1 MLEKNYFSIKS
12 NQNPPK
18 EKRQIFKA
26 FLLTLVC
33 SAAILGIVAFLRW
46 VYPVRISRAAVVTF
60 TGAASSTWQTGSNWS
75 TSAVP
80 TSADSVTIAPASA
93 SVVTLWAGQ
102 LANFDTLTVGGGTA
116 TSTLVLIG
124 NIGTGTNIVVEKNGI
139 LELRNATP
147 QTISGSLTVKA
158 GGVLTHTANGG
169 AQSYVVDFTAQS
181 IDVQAGGLI
190 DVSNKGYAGRTGSA
204 GQGPGAG
211 LGGGDSVSS
220 GGGHVGQGGNSMYG
234 TYAGGKGYCDITN
247 VNTIGSSGGGGF
259 GQGGAGGGLVRL
271 YAVGTVT
278 LNGGITAAGAAASGN
293 ISTAG
298 GAGGGIKI
306 TADTISGSPWVFSV
320 AGGSGGSGTSGAGG
334 GCVQLTYTT
343 SNSITDS
350 QVALTGGG
358 SGGGNGGNPGGPGL
372 MYVKQNSATYGDLYS
387 NSTFN
392 VVNATTSI
400 PFQNFTLNS
409 LSLTRAKIIVTST
422 QRLTFNNGNGTPFA
436 NSSAS
441 APGTL
446 FVQGAVDLGG
456 TGNIGSVI
464 IDMHGGALVNPSSVT
479 IGTGGGLK
487 FFGVSSMTPLTSV
500 SSSGQL
506 YLVRNGFL
514 NSTMSLTMNSGATTT
529 MSGYTSSSQ
538 PLVLNNLTIN
548 NNSLLTHD
556 ANGSSQTNVINI
568 AANNITVNTGGS
580 INVDGKGYAQPAGC
594 YVSGG
599 GPGGGGGN
607 GFTGSYG
614 AGGGGHG
621 GRGASGANGSGSGG
635 AAYCVVS
642 DVGTMGSSGG
652 NGQACSGLGGA
663 GGGLI
668 ILSATST
675 VTINGAIS
683 AQGTSMISS
692 SNGAGAGGGI
702 KITAQTV
709 AGTPTSFTAAGGNQS
724 VSYAGAGG
732 GGCVRIGYANSSSIT
747 SASITVSGGTS
758 SLSTPGSVGL
768 ISVSST
774 VPSAPTTPYADSFDA
789 VTGSVNPTNLTTT
802 TPVFSAICSTPNG
815 DTCTGAAIE
824 VDDTADFS
832 SPVWQSGQ
840 ISIAAVSNN
849 ARSQS
854 IRFTGTPL
862 KYNTTYYWR
871 IRFYNSYGGGS
882 WSGGT
887 DTLYIP
893 RTLELFSFNNGGAVQ
908 SGKTAVV
915 AWGSTGGATTTA
927 ETVKIEYSNDNF
939 VSAVA
944 TAASSAVSGGG
955 ATSTVYT
962 YSWTIPSSIAVCGAA
977 SCSGIKMRISTNND
991 GNNYAVTSEQSFT
1004 IQNSSASGILYG
1016 RTFNNS
1022 YFYSLSDSVY
1032 TPFSG
1037 GSVSL
1042 PAPIT
1047 WTRRKPIT
1055 ITNGTASN
1063 LTDFQVSIPVT
1074 YDADMQ
1080 SNFNDLRFTA
1090 SDGTTLLNYWI
1101 ESKVNGSSATVWVQ
1115 VPSVPASSSATI
1127 YMYFGNSTVA
1137 SASSISN
1144 TFLFGDDFSGSL
1156 DTTKWT
1162 VVGNPVN
1169 TAGGI
1174 FTASSS
1180 NSGIWATNY
1189 ALTGSAIIETLVQ
1202 KGSSSYGRVSF
1213 VNAASRFKQGMTNGD
1228 RGFDYLMYSGSLY
1241 GQTAD
1246 TTGQQE
1252 TYFGSYGTAY
1262 HRVKMVF
1269 TSGSSVGWYDT
1280 VPGSGTTISTS
1291 LGNSGLDYIPEPADD
1306 LHPEIYNYSGTMQ
1319 NDWIFVRQFA
1329 SADPSVSVG
1338 VKQTVS
1344 TNLGSPSS
1352 DPSITFLS
1360 GHSFT
1365 NASSF
1370 TASTTGP
1377 VKFQFSNN
1385 NGSSWKYC
1393 VGNTPT
1399 DATNSSSQASWA
1411 SEITNACLANL
1422 PPGTMS
1428 VRSYLVLPTSTPQS
1442 SIDYVGVALSNSV
1455 NSMPVS
1461 TSTTGIT
1468 TSSIT
1473 YSWSSGGG
1481 DETYYTVEQST
1492 DGYTFTSV
1500 ATTSLATPSYTF
1512 TGLSTNT
1519 PYWFR
1524 VAGADGRAAT
1534 SSYATSSRVYTLA
1547 ATPNRVAGVSA
1558 LSETSISVQID
1569 TNTLNGNSA
1578 DTTRF
1583 IIKDS
1588 GSLTPT
1594 YLQSD
1599 GTWSTALA
1607 ILTYAQLG
1615 AGTLTTTGLLPNTLH
1630 TVSVAAL
1637 NPDGATTPYSEGL
1650 SVYTLA
1656 NVPGAPSVTNATTS
1670 TMDITIATNNNP
1682 ATTQYAIYNATG
1694 GNYLA
1699 TSGFSNGTTAVWQTR
1714 ASWGTGFTA
1723 RGLSSDTAYQ
1733 FQIYAR
1739 NGDGVVAT
1747 VSSLSASLS
1756 TNGINN
1762 PSLSPVT
1769 SEIGTGSIRLD
1780 WTAGGGD
1787 ETYYILEKS
1796 RDGIL
1801 YDVVATVPKGTE
1813 YYTFTGLS
1821 VNTQYWFRL
1830 ASGNGVDPDSAYV
1843 VATPAFTAA
1852 ALPGPLTTLS
1862 ATATTTLSF
1871 TIGSAT
1877 INGNPTGSETTYIVR
1892 DSAGVTNQYLQNDGT
1907 WGSSPVAFTYAQLG
1921 SGAVVQTTGLS
1932 PNSQH
1937 AISLAAVNG
1946 DGMQTSFGETR
1957 NIYTLASTPWSV
1969 ALRINTDNTA
1979 LLSWLGDATDYQVSG
1994 TRNVDWANDLF
2005 AIVRN
2010 VECDTSLHFQV
2021 KGRNAD
2027 GVETA
2032 FSNTVF
2038 GVTNPCGGW
2047 SVWRPPANANPVAQE
2062 QDVTNATSTIDDQ
2075 LVPKATEI
2083 TLKSDV
2089 SLSVGQS
2096 ALVAIGAETH
2106 TITINNANPESVTIT
2121 LHSDP
2126 ITATL
2131 KLNVPQDFDTDGD
2144 GIPDVRGLYTGIVN
2158 GKTQIIF
2165 TAIPSIPA
2173 GIATSTVPV
2182 ATPSST
2188 PATTPAT
2195 GSLVPIV
2202 AVPDYMFTS
2211 LLKRGSVGPEVI
2223 ELQKRLKQ
2231 EGFFPQAIDFA
2242 PSFGAITEFSLKT
2255 YQQARNLTPTG
2266 VLDTA
2271 TRQTLNGETKTIKVV
2286 PVSDRYFFTQ
2296 TVRRGSQGLEVL
2308 QLQTLLQSLG
2318 FFPRSTTKTNFFG
2331 PVTQTSLSSFQT
2343 ANDTAD
2349 EQDVRGPYTG
2359 PKTRAKLNSIE

>member
-1 MLEKNYFSIKS
+1 M
-12 NQNPPK
+12 
-18 EKRQIFKA
+18 
-26 FLLTLVC
+26 
-33 SAAILGIVAFLRW
+33 
-46 VYPVRISRAAVVTF
+46 
-60 TGAASSTWQTGSNWS
+60 
-75 TSAVP
+75 
-80 TSADSVTIAPASA
+80 
-93 SVVTLWAGQ
+93 
-102 LANFDTLTVGGGTA
+102 
-116 TSTLVLIG
+116 
-124 NIGTGTNIVVEKNGI
+124 
-139 LELRNATP
+139 
-147 QTISGSLTVKA
+147 
-158 GGVLTHTANGG
+158 
-169 AQSYVVDFTAQS
+169 
-181 IDVQAGGLI
+181 
-190 DVSNKGYAGRTGSA
+190 
-204 GQGPGAG
+204 
-211 LGGGDSVSS
+211 
-220 GGGHVGQGGNSMYG
+220 
-234 TYAGGKGYCDITN
+234 
-247 VNTIGSSGGGGF
+247 
-259 GQGGAGGGLVRL
+259 
-271 YAVGTVT
+271 
-278 LNGGITAAGAAASGN
+278 
-293 ISTAG
+293 
-298 GAGGGIKI
+298 
-306 TADTISGSPWVFSV
+306 
-320 AGGSGGSGTSGAGG
+320 
-334 GCVQLTYTT
+334 
-343 SNSITDS
+343 
-350 QVALTGGG
+350 G
-358 SGGGNGGNPGGPGL
+358 SGGGN
-372 MYVKQNSATYGDLYS
+372 
-387 NSTFN
+387 
-392 VVNATTSI
+392 
-400 PFQNFTLNS
+400 
-409 LSLTRAKIIVTST
+409 
-422 QRLTFNNGNGTPFA
+422 
-436 NSSAS
+436 
-441 APGTL
+441 
-446 FVQGAVDLGG
+446 
-456 TGNIGSVI
+456 
-464 IDMHGGALVNPSSVT
+464 
-479 IGTGGGLK
+479 
-487 FFGVSSMTPLTSV
+487 
-500 SSSGQL
+500 
-506 YLVRNGFL
+506 
-514 NSTMSLTMNSGATTT
+514 
-529 MSGYTSSSQ
+529 
-538 PLVLNNLTIN
+538 
-548 NNSLLTHD
+548 
-556 ANGSSQTNVINI
+556 
-568 AANNITVNTGGS
+568 
-580 INVDGKGYAQPAGC
+580 
-594 YVSGG
+594 
-599 GPGGGGGN
+599 
-607 GFTGSYG
+607 
-614 AGGGGHG
+614 
-621 GRGASGANGSGSGG
+621 
-635 AAYCVVS
+635 
-642 DVGTMGSSGG
+642 
-652 NGQACSGLGGA
+652 
-663 GGGLI
+663 
-668 ILSATST
+668 
-675 VTINGAIS
+675 
-683 AQGTSMISS
+683 
-692 SNGAGAGGGI
+692 
-702 KITAQTV
+702 TA
-709 AGTPTSFTAAGGNQS
+709 
-724 VSYAGAGG
+724 
-732 GGCVRIGYANSSSIT
+732 
-747 SASITVSGGTS
+747 
-758 SLSTPGSVGL
+758 
-768 ISVSST
+768 
-774 VPSAPTTPYADSFDA
+774 
-789 VTGSVNPTNLTTT
+789 
-802 TPVFSAICSTPNG
+802 
-815 DTCTGAAIE
+815 
-824 VDDTADFS
+824 
-832 SPVWQSGQ
+832 
-840 ISIAAVSNN
+840 
-849 ARSQS
+849 
-854 IRFTGTPL
+854 
-862 KYNTTYYWR
+862 
-871 IRFYNSYGGGS
+871 
-882 WSGGT
+882 
-887 DTLYIP
+887 
-893 RTLELFSFNNGGAVQ
+893 
-908 SGKTAVV
+908 
-915 AWGSTGGATTTA
+915 A
-927 ETVKIEYSNDNF
+927 ETVKIEYSGDGF
-939 VSAVA
+939 
-944 TAASSAVSGGG
+944 
-955 ATSTVYT
+955 ATSALTATSSVASPSST
-962 YSWTIPSSIAVCGAA
+962 STMRSFSWTVPSPTAICGTS
-977 SCSGIKMRISTNND
+977 SCTNVKIRISTNND
-991 GNNYAVTSEQSFT
+991 GNYTSVTSEQPFTVTSGAGTGFSYGGSFV
-1004 IQNSSASGILYG
+1004 NSD
-1016 RTFNNS
+1016 
-1022 YFYSLSDSVY
+1022 FYSLSDSVY

-2271 TRQTLNGETKTIKVV
+2271 TRQTLNGDTKTIKVV